1 MLVIFTF
8 DGQPST
14 CGLIT
19 EVMAHP
25 RYRDDCASPWT
36 GPCGDVHGPYRL
48 QALPAEGFQP
58 CSAATAIS
66 TLTEWPAT
74 NLSPWVSASLLLS
87 REIVGAWVSP
97 FIVEADEL
105 YRLSVAREGNEH
117 EYGRVVGLAGFHE
130 FIAIDRNNGAIT
142 VIIATDD

>member
-1 MLVIFTF
+1 
-8 DGQPST
+8 
-14 CGLIT
+14 
-19 EVMAHP
+19 MAHP

-36 GPCGDVHGPYRL
+36 GPSGDVHGPYRL
-48 QALPAEGFQP
+48 QALTVEDFQP

-66 TLTEWPAT
+66 MLTEWPAT

-87 REIVGAWVSP
+87 REIVGAWLSP
-97 FIVEADEL
+97 LVVEADEI

-117 EYGRVVGLAGFHE
+117 EYGWVVGLAGFHE
-130 FIAIDRNNGAIT
+130 FIAIDRDIATLT